1 MSESGGEQGTLAR
14 NSFVGRERELAE
26 LVSACE
32 SGADSDAHLFLI
44 YGEPG
49 IGKTRL
55 ADELASRVK
64 ARDIQV
70 LWGRCWEG
78 EGAPAYW
85 PWIQVIRVFLGG
97 LDPERRRNL
106 AVESEL
112 ASEMIRQVA
121 QIVPDLRLAPSTLS
135 SSVTE
140 KLDPSEARFRLFDA
154 VTNFLKIGARS
165 HPTLIVL
172 DDLHDADEAS
182 LALLRFMA
190 RELKGAAI
198 ILVGT
203 YRDMEV
209 RRSPGLS
216 KMIGELG
223 REARSIPISGL
234 SESEVTKF
242 VEFRAGQTPDDKLVA
257 KLCAATNGNPLFVD
271 GIVRSLIADGALESS
286 GTLKRA
292 FKIPSGVRE
301 AIRGRLNSLSRESNS
316 ILAAA
321 AAIGN
326 EFEFN
331 LCQSVADVS
340 SNEAHRL
347 LDEVT
352 RAGIVTALGFGRH
365 RFSHALLREAIYEEL
380 DSNGRIRIHGKV
392 ATALEE
398 IYRDDIGPHLA
409 ELAHHF
415 REASAV
421 EKAID
426 YSVRAGRAAAS
437 VFAYTDAMMHQQA
450 ALDLME
456 LHGSDALRRADL
468 LVLLGKYAFE
478 VDRATSLR
486 HFQSALALYESLG
499 SLDKATQV
507 HIQLGTI
514 FHMRGQ
520 GLANAAL
527 ATDHLRRA
535 ELAIVK
541 EPETT
546 DLAQL
551 YFTISG
557 NECAKLN
564 FLEGASAARRAME
577 ISDRL
582 GDRLFWPWAAA
593 SYAECLCMKGQLSD
607 GFTLFARA
615 FEAAL
620 EAKRSAF
627 PVAWRAGFDSNV
639 VGDPRGAQ
647 LWFERELKRK
657 SKNAN
662 PLDFRFFSDWIDLAR
677 FNGGQLKEKEDDWKN
692 PGSRFWIGGE
702 WEAIAELLE
711 RQVESCERN
720 GNQYFALYKCV
731 FGGFTNL
738 LIGEHARAEAL
749 FRYGLDNA
757 HPESVV
763 LLEMRAR
770 PWLARLY
777 VETNRLDEAAE
788 QIARCRQIM
797 AAGEDWR
804 GLAGNVLQMEAV
816 VTAARGNY
824 ELAERQFESAL
835 RIHQKWHLAWD
846 EADTLQFW
854 GRALAASGD
863 GTRAAEKFDAAIE
876 NHRSRGVGPRFLEWL
891 TADKMRALGGAR
903 QYPHPTK
910 SRIIGAFQKEAEFWT
925 ISYNGATF
933 RLKDAK
939 GLRYIAY
946 LLERPGQRIHVHD
959 LVEAVEGSAA
969 KGKTTFHADSENLE
983 IVRDIGSP
991 ALIIDTRARSE
1002 YRARLRDLQADL
1014 DEAERMND
1022 LGRTERLRT
1031 EIEMVGQEFTG
1042 STGLGGRART
1052 ASRSEER
1059 ARGLVGKNVRSM
1071 VEKIRHE
1078 HPALGRHFAT
1088 TISTG
1093 NFCAYQPEP
1102 DQAVSWQ
1109 LGANQAI
1116 GVLIR

>member
-1 MSESGGEQGTLAR
+1 
-14 NSFVGRERELAE
+14 
-26 LVSACE
+26 VSACE
-32 SGADSDAHLFLI
+32 AGADSDIHLFLI
-44 YGEPG
+44 SGEPG

-55 ADELASRVK
+55 ADELAGRVK
-64 ARDIQV
+64 ARGIQV

-78 EGAPAYW
+78 DGAPAYW
-85 PWIQVIRVFLGG
+85 PWIQVIRSFLRT
-97 LDPERRRNL
+97 LDPERRANL
-106 AVESEL
+106 AVESEI
-112 ASEMIRQVA
+112 ASDMIRAVA
-121 QIVPDLRLAPSTLS
+121 QIVPDLRPALTTFDP
-135 SSVTE
+135 SVTE
-140 KLDPSEARFRLFDA
+140 KLDPGEARFRLFDA
-154 VTNFLKIGARS
+154 VTNFLKMGARS
-165 HPTLIVL
+165 HPMLIVL
-172 DDLHDADEAS
+172 DDLHDADETS

-190 RELKGAAI
+190 RELKGTPIMIVA
-198 ILVGT
+198 T
-203 YRDMEV
+203 YRDQET
-209 RRSPGLS
+209 RRSPSLSKLIGGLS
-216 KMIGELG
+216 
-223 REARSIPISGL
+223 REARSIPLGGL
-234 SESEVTKF
+234 RESEVSKL
-242 VEFRAGQTPDDKLVA
+242 VEFRAGQTPDETLVA
-257 KLCAATNGNPLFVD
+257 KLHAATNGNPLFVD
-271 GIVRSLIADGALESS
+271 GIVRSLMAEGTIDSA
-286 GTLKRA
+286 GTLDRP
-292 FKIPSGVRE
+292 FKIPGGIRE
-301 AIRGRLNSLSRESNS
+301 AIRTRLDGLSPESNS

-331 LCQSVADVS
+331 LCQSVANVS
-340 SNEAHRL
+340 TDEAHRL
-347 LDEVT
+347 LDEAAH
-352 RAGIVTALGFGRH
+352 AGIVTGLGYGRH

-398 IYRDDIGPHLA
+398 IYREDIGPHLA

-456 LHGSDALRRADL
+456 LHGSNALRRADL

-520 GLANAAL
+520 ALANAAL

-582 GDRLFWPWAAA
+582 GDRMFWPWAAA
-593 SYAECLCMKGQLSD
+593 AYGECLCMKGQLSD
-607 GFTLFARA
+607 GFTLFERA

-620 EAKRSAF
+620 EAKRSAY
-627 PVAWRAGFDSNV
+627 PVAWRAGFDSIV
-639 VGDPRGAQ
+639 VGDPRGAL
-647 LWFERELKRK
+647 LWFERERKRK
-657 SKNAN
+657 TKDAN

-788 QIARCRQIM
+788 QVAQCRQIM

-804 GLAGNVLQMEAV
+804 GLAGNVLLMEAV
-816 VTAARGNY
+816 VGAQRGNY
-824 ELAERQFESAL
+824 DIAYRQFEAAL
-835 RIHQKWHLAWD
+835 EIHKKYHLAWD
-846 EADTLQFW
+846 EAYALQYW
-854 GRALAASGD
+854 GRALAAAGD
-863 GTRAAEKFDAAIE
+863 RIRAAEKFDGAIE

-891 TADKMRALGGAR
+891 TADKMRALGGSTSQSKQPADSKLTATFR
-903 QYPHPTK
+903 
-910 SRIIGAFQKEAEFWT
+910 KEGEFWT
-925 ISYNGATF
+925 ISYHTSTF
-933 RLKDAK
+933 RLRDAK
-939 GLRYIAY
+939 GLHYIAY
-946 LLERPGQRIHVHD
+946 LLARPGQRIHVHD
-959 LVEAVEGSAA
+959 LIEAVEGCAA
-969 KGKTTFHADSENLE
+969 NGSTTLHPRSEDLE
-983 IVRDIGSP
+983 IVREIGGVE
-991 ALIIDTRARSE
+991 LTIDARARSA
-1002 YRARLRDLQADL
+1002 YRSRLRDLQADL
-1014 DEAERMND
+1014 DEAQRMND
-1022 LGRTERLRT
+1022 VGRSERLSN
-1031 EIEMVGQEFTG
+1031 EIEMVGQELAG
-1042 STGLGGRART
+1042 SSALGGRARAT
-1052 ASRSEER
+1052 SRSEVR
-1059 ARGLVGKNVRSM
+1059 ARGLVGKNVRSI
-1071 VEKIRHE
+1071 VEKIRHQ
-1078 HPALGRHFAT
+1078 HPVLGRHFAT
-1088 TISTG
+1088 AISTG

-1102 DQAVSWQ
+1102 DHPFAWQ
-1109 LGANQAI
+1109 L
-1116 GVLIR
+1116 